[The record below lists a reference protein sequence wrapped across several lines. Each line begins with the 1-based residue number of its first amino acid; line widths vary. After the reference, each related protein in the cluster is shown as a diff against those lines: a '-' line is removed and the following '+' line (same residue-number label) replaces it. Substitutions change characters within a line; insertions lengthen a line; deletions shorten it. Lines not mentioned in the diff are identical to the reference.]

1 MRLATAR
8 DPSTGPDV
16 PATAGASSPRGGVT
30 PPRFDLAAAVA
41 RGRARGWPLV
51 MGVVNVT
58 PDSFSDGG
66 RFLDP
71 VRAVEQALR
80 LAEEGAD
87 VVDVGGESTRP
98 GSDPVSAGDE
108 LARVLPVIEGV
119 RRHSAVPVSVDTCK
133 PEVMRAA
140 AAAGADLINDVRA
153 LRAPGAPD
161 TAAALGLPVVLMHMQ
176 GEPRTMQQAP
186 AYSDVVREVRDF
198 LLERSRAAEAAGV
211 RRERIAIDPGFGFG
225 KNLAHNLTLLANLAS
240 LADTGYPVLAGLSRK
255 SMIEKIVGRPVAQRM
270 PASIAL
276 ALAAAARGAAAVRV
290 HDVAA
295 TVDALRVTAAVDT
308 GRIT

>member
-1 MRLATAR
+1 M
-8 DPSTGPDV
+8 
-16 PATAGASSPRGGVT
+16 T

-176 GEPRTMQQAP
+176 GEPRTMQRAP

-308 GRIT
+308 GRGT